1 MSLFVLGTI
10 LVVFEHSTVFSYIYH
25 NSSPAKQAGPIAI
38 KHRENEV
45 QNDPIWHFSYNNCSV
60 FENERK
66 DVTWNDELE
75 QFANFRTKQIYLF

>member
-1 MSLFVLGTI
+1 MPLNTGKMKSKMIPFDTSAI
-10 LVVFEHSTVFSYIYH
+10 TTVVKIS
-25 NSSPAKQAGPIAI
+25 
-38 KHRENEV
+38 
-45 QNDPIWHFSYNNCSV
+45 